1 MEGRVPAGVYRNT
14 STAARVKKERIVLE
28 RDSGPRSEA
37 RKEDKDKRK
46 VAKVTQEFAGAV
58 GKHYT
63 LPQIAHCTKE
73 NWNRSLNAVDE
84 EKGDIREKV
93 HEDELELHAWCLL
106 EESEKEQW
114 QEVISKE
121 SKLKLQNMAHGSVLS
136 VENQSLRVSK
146 KSH

>member
-1 MEGRVPAGVYRNT
+1 M
-14 STAARVKKERIVLE
+14 
-28 RDSGPRSEA
+28 
-37 RKEDKDKRK
+37 
-46 VAKVTQEFAGAV
+46 AKVTQEFAGAV
-58 GKHYT
+58 GKQDT

-73 NWNRSLNAVDE
+73 NWNGSLNAVDE

-93 HEDELELHAWCLL
+93 HEDEVELHAWCLL

-136 VENQSLRVSK
+136 VENNSCASARKVIEVK
-146 KSH
+146 DNWANIRAPMDA